1 MLAVAAIDAAAVAGA
16 VVLAAAFLL
25 TGPMV
30 RDLERQARPRP
41 DYARIRELERDL
53 YGREFLRELED
64 RCAALEAQPEESPL
78 ARRDAYIGTWSGQ
91 DVTRRTEEPW

>member
-1 MLAVAAIDAAAVAGA
+1 MILRCARAGRWLLLACIPVMLAVAAIDAAAVAGA

-25 TGPMV
+25 TRPMV

-53 YGREFLRELED
+53 YGREFFHRELGLETD
-64 RCAALEAQPEESPL
+64 R
-78 ARRDAYIGTWSGQ
+78 
-91 DVTRRTEEPW
+91 